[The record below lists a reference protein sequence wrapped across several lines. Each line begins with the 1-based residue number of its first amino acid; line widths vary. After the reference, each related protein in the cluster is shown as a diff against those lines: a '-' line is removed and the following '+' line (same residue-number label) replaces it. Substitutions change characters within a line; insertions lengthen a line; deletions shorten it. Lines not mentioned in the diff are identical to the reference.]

1 MKKGFLLICIL
12 LVTSTLTW
20 ANANSGNERYTP
32 RNLEESSSEAYLHA
46 LRSNQKTGIIDFNDV
61 VAAAQQ
67 AQEMRTMRSQTTL
80 SWHSLGPDNY
90 GGKTKGIIYDNR
102 DATNQTLYA
111 GSAGGGIWKSTNEG
125 ITWVALGNNNLLVS
139 SMVQASNGDIYI
151 GTGDGFNA
159 QLYTGLGNMGY
170 TTGFMGDGIWK
181 LTDNAGSAVFT
192 NLIATKPQLNNN
204 NDDWAIINELA
215 INASGHLFA
224 ATNSGL
230 KYSNDGGNTWANAKT
245 SDGVELNLL
254 SSDVQAGT
262 DGSLAA
268 SVNNMAY
275 ISKNGNPEAFVL
287 RSSDTDLT
295 ALPAA
300 DVTRLE
306 LAFAPSDPNIVYAL
320 LVKANGTHK
329 GVYRSGDKGDNWMLI
344 LPETTSIALLGAKG
358 NYNSHVTVF
367 PNDPNRIIIG
377 GQNLWEGI
385 RISESGLYAWD
396 IKSFPAGNN
405 LSPRYVHAGQQRVAF
420 RPGSSGIF
428 FVATDGGI
436 HKGTIS
442 GTEYTYSVNNR
453 NYATAQF
460 YTVAPSGIMN
470 RVLGGAQDQGVIYIS
485 GQGNTQRQ
493 GETVFSRTLSGGP
506 SALSIINTEA
516 MIVSTT
522 SVEIQRSE
530 DLGFTFS
537 AANQFLPSLG
547 FGGSTNT
554 AFRTPVVLWESFEN
568 QNSRDSVTF
577 RARRAYQGGEVIKA
591 KSNNFDH
598 PFYHTLSPQQNLAIN
613 DTIRIKDIV
622 SSRLF
627 IAVTD
632 TVFMTKEMLEF
643 GKRPEW
649 YQIAN
654 RNHGLTGIPHSLAVS
669 ADGNHAF
676 VGMRDGKVY
685 RISNLALAYNK
696 SLGDV
701 NSPQCIVATRLI
713 QPTLPNSNTPISQVV
728 TSIAIDPNNPNR
740 VLVTLGNYGN
750 DHYVFVTTNALDAN
764 PTWVSKQAELP
775 KMPVYASIFEMSTSG
790 TVFLGT
796 EKGIYSTSDIF
807 GTPSWVADQGLG
819 NVTVFDLK
827 QQLVNR
833 APDTVQLINVDTLV
847 VNYPGTDNLGVIYAA
862 TFGRGLYRCNDFRKP
877 VGIDET
883 ATIKQNQSLNIGV
896 YPNPVIKQANIE
908 FNLFEGGEVIYSI
921 FDLNGRMV
929 RNAKTG
935 FLPQGKQQIQLNADG
950 LKTGTYLLKLQS
962 GKQVNAVKIL
972 VY

>member
-685 RISNLALAYNK
+685 
-696 SLGDV
+696 
-701 NSPQCIVATRLI
+701 
-713 QPTLPNSNTPISQVV
+713 
-728 TSIAIDPNNPNR
+728 
-740 VLVTLGNYGN
+740 
-750 DHYVFVTTNALDAN
+750 
-764 PTWVSKQAELP
+764 
-775 KMPVYASIFEMSTSG
+775 
-790 TVFLGT
+790 
-796 EKGIYSTSDIF
+796 
-807 GTPSWVADQGLG
+807 
-819 NVTVFDLK
+819 
-827 QQLVNR
+827 
-833 APDTVQLINVDTLV
+833 
-847 VNYPGTDNLGVIYAA
+847 
-862 TFGRGLYRCNDFRKP
+862 
-877 VGIDET
+877 
-883 ATIKQNQSLNIGV
+883 
-896 YPNPVIKQANIE
+896 
-908 FNLFEGGEVIYSI
+908 
-921 FDLNGRMV
+921 
-929 RNAKTG
+929 
-935 FLPQGKQQIQLNADG
+935 
-950 LKTGTYLLKLQS
+950 
-962 GKQVNAVKIL
+962 
-972 VY
+972 

>member
-20 ANANSGNERYTP
+20 ANANSGSERYTP
-32 RNLEESSSEAYLHA
+32 RNLEEPSSEAYLHA

-67 AQEMRTMRSQTTL
+67 TQEMSSMRSQTSL
-80 SWHSLGPDNY
+80 NWHSLGPDNY
-90 GGKTKGIIYDNR
+90 GGKTKGLIYDNR

-111 GSAGGGIWKSTNEG
+111 GSTGGGIWKSTNEG
-125 ITWVALGNNNLLVS
+125 ITWAAVGNNNLLVS

-181 LTDNAGSAVFT
+181 LTDNGGSAVFT
-192 NLIATKPQLNNN
+192 NLIATKPAINNN
-204 NDDWAIINELA
+204 NDAWAIVNELA

-224 ATNSGL
+224 STNSGL
-230 KYSNDGGNTWANAKT
+230 KYSTDGGTTWSNAKT
-245 SDGVELNLL
+245 ADGVELNLL
-254 SSDVQAGT
+254 STDVQAGS

-275 ISKNGNPEAFVL
+275 ISKTGNPEAFVL
-287 RSSDTDLT
+287 RSSDSDLT

-329 GVYRSGDKGDNWMLI
+329 GVYRSIDKGDNWMII
-344 LPETTSIALLGAKG
+344 LPETTSIALLGSKG
-358 NYNSHVTVF
+358 NYNSHIKVF

-385 RISESGLYAWD
+385 KISDNGLYAWD
-396 IKSFPAGNN
+396 IKSFPIGGF
-405 LSPRYVHAGQQRVAF
+405 LSTNFVHFGQQRVTF
-420 RPGSSGIF
+420 RPGSNSIF

-460 YTVAPSGIMN
+460 YAVAPSGLMN

-485 GQGNTQRQ
+485 GQGNTPRQ

-516 MIVSTT
+516 MIVSST

-530 DLGFTFS
+530 DLGFSFS

-554 AFRTPVVLWESFEN
+554 AFRTPLVLWESFDN

-577 RARRAYQGGEVIKA
+577 KARRAYQGGEVIKA

-598 PFYHTLSPQQNLAIN
+598 PFYHTLSPQQSLALN

-654 RNHGLTGIPHSLAVS
+654 RNHGLTGIPHSMAVS

-685 RISNLALAYNK
+685 RISNLALAYNAN
-696 SLGDV
+696 LADV
-701 NSPQCIVATRLI
+701 NNPQCIVATRLI

-728 TSIAIDPNNPNR
+728 TSIAIDPTNPNR

-764 PTWVSKQAELP
+764 PVWVSKQGELP
-775 KMPVYASIFEMSTSG
+775 KMPVYASIFEMSTPG

-807 GTPSWVADQGLG
+807 GNPSWIADQGLG

-883 ATIKQNQSLNIGV
+883 PTTKPNQSFNIGV
-896 YPNPVIKQANIE
+896 YPNPVIKQANID
-908 FNLFEGGEVIYSI
+908 FNLKEGGEVIYSI
-921 FDLNGRMV
+921 FDMNGRMV
-929 RNAKTG
+929 RTAKTG
-935 FLPQGKQQIQLNADG
+935 FLLQGKHQIQLNAEG
-950 LKTGTYLLKLQS
+950 LKAGTYLLKLQS